1 MVGPPVPPMGKEVR
15 RAETLPTEKPRDT
28 IEMAGWQALLDRL
41 NFSCG
46 TIDGHFAKRSRRAVT
61 QFQINRNL
69 KASGELDIDTRL
81 SLGKPG
87 DAYADYVVTEE
98 DLTRIIPRPKGFLA
112 MSKVPALDFN
122 DPWEMLAEKTHS
134 TPSFLKELNPTA
146 TNILPGITLTLPNL
160 EGTRKL
166 PPVGRIVI
174 MLSETTLLAYDTN
187 NQVVAC
193 FPCSIAA
200 DKNKIPNQ
208 ALTVISTAPNPNY
221 TFDPKVLV
229 DVALKEGI
237 TNKLVLP
244 PGPNNPVGTAW
255 IGLSLQGYGIHG
267 TPEPEDI
274 SRTGSH
280 GCFRLANW
288 NATKLVN
295 ALRPGVP
302 VEVVP

>member
-1 MVGPPVPPMGKEVR
+1 
-15 RAETLPTEKPRDT
+15 
-28 IEMAGWQALLDRL
+28 MAGWQTLLDRQ

-46 TIDGHFAKRSRRAVT
+46 TIDGHIAKRSRRAVT
-61 QFQINRNL
+61 QFQINRRLN
-69 KASGELDIDTRL
+69 ASGELDIDTRL

-87 DAYADYVVTEE
+87 DAYVDYIVTEA
-98 DLTRIIPRPKGFLA
+98 DLAQVIPRPKGFVA
-112 MSKVPALDFN
+112 MSKVPALDYY

-134 TPSFLKELNPTA
+134 TPSFLKELNPKA
-146 TNILPGITLTLPNL
+146 TNIAPGITLTLPNL

-166 PPVGRIVI
+166 PPVGRVVI
-174 MLSETTLLAYDTN
+174 MLAETTLLAYDTN

>member
-1 MVGPPVPPMGKEVR
+1 MGKEVR
-15 RAETLPTEKPRDT
+15 RAEPIATDKPRDT

-46 TIDGHFAKRSRRAVT
+46 TIDGHFAKRSRRAIT
-61 QFQINRNL
+61 QFQIHRGL
-69 KASGELDIDTRL
+69 ATTGEIDIETRIN
-81 SLGKPG
+81 LGKPG
-87 DAYADYVVTEE
+87 DAYADYTLTGE
-98 DLTRIIPRPKGFLA
+98 DLLHVVPKPKGFLG
-112 MSKVPALDFN
+112 MSKVPILDYN
-122 DPWEMLAEKTHS
+122 EPWEMLSEKTHS
-134 TPSFLKELNPTA
+134 TPSFLKELNPGV
-146 TNILPGITLTLPNL
+146 TNLVVGTQLILPNL

-166 PPVGRIVI
+166 PPVSRIVI
-174 MLSETTLLAYDTN
+174 MISETTLLAFDTN
-187 NQVVAC
+187 NKVVAC

-200 DKNKIPNQ
+200 DKTKVPNL
-208 ALTVISTAPNPNY
+208 ALTVANIAPNPNY
-221 TFDPKVLV
+221 TFDPKVL
-229 DVALKEGI
+229 AQAAQQEGI

-288 NATKLVN
+288 NATKLIRAV
-295 ALRPGVP
+295 RPGVP

>member
-1 MVGPPVPPMGKEVR
+1 MVGPPVPPMGKQVR

-28 IEMAGWQALLDRL
+28 IEMAGWQTLLDRL

-61 QFQINRNL
+61 QFQINRRLN
-69 KASGELDIDTRL
+69 ASGELDIDTRL

-87 DAYADYVVTEE
+87 DAYVDYIVTEA
-98 DLTRIIPRPKGFLA
+98 DLAQVIPRPKGFVA
-112 MSKVPALDFN
+112 MSKVPALDYY

-134 TPSFLKELNPTA
+134 TPSFLKELNSKA
-146 TNILPGITLTLPNL
+146 TNIAPGITLTLPNL

-166 PPVGRIVI
+166 PPVGRVVI
-174 MLSETTLLAYDTN
+174 MLAETTLLAYDTN

>member
-1 MVGPPVPPMGKEVR
+1 MGKEVR

-69 KASGELDIDTRL
+69 NVSGELDIDTRL

-87 DAYADYVVTEE
+87 DAYADYLVTEE
-98 DLTRIIPRPKGFLA
+98 DLTHVIPRPKGFLE
-112 MSKVPALDFN
+112 MSKVAVLDFY

-134 TPSFLKELNPTA
+134 TPSFLKELNPTV
-146 TNILPGITLTLPNL
+146 THITPGISLTLPNL

-174 MLSETTLLAYDTN
+174 MLAETTLLAYSTN
-187 NQVVAC
+187 NQVIAC